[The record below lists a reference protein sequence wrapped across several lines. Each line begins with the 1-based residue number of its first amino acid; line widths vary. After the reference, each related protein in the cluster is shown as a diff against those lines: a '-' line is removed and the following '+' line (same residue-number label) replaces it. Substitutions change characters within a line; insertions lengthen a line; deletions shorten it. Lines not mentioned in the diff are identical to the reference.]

1 MRNIAEIKKKQK
13 KFKLLYYILIVGNIL
28 LFILSIYQFILSDNK
43 FSLDRFFIILMVAN
57 IATLYLTY
65 KIYDKYNF
73 LKYQFEHFNNL
84 NK

>member
-1 MRNIAEIKKKQK
+1 MRNVAEIKKKQN
-13 KFKLLYYILIVGNIL
+13 KFKLIYYILIVVNIL
-28 LFILSIYQFILSDNK
+28 LFILPIYQFILSNYK
-43 FSLDRFFIILMVAN
+43 FSLDRLFIILMIAN
-57 IATLYLTY
+57 IATLYITY

>member
-1 MRNIAEIKKKQK
+1 MRNLAEIKKKQN
-13 KFKLLYYILIVGNIL
+13 KFKVIYYILIVVNIL

-43 FSLDRFFIILMVAN
+43 FLLDRFFMILVVAN
-57 IATLYLTY
+57 ITILYLTY

>member
-1 MRNIAEIKKKQK
+1 MKTVSEIKKTKK
-13 KFKLLYYILIVGNIL
+13 KFKLIYYILIVINIL

-43 FSLDRFFIILMVAN
+43 FLLDRFFIILVVAN
-57 IATLYLTY
+57 ITILYLTY

>member
-84 NK
+84 KK